1 MAKSET
7 PGRDALLVKYLNEA
21 YGKEKQLETALELQ
35 IGRSQHDKII
45 KGLKEHL
52 KVTKRQ
58 ARELSSR
65 IKALGGKAT
74 TGADLPGP
82 DAVGDVAGGITSLAN
97 KAVAAAKGPVQV
109 LRGTSAADNEIRNL
123 RDCYWNEAE
132 EIAHYAVIE
141 TLATQLGDRET
152 ARMAK
157 TFRKEEEKM
166 QALIER
172 QLAPLLREVVKEEV
186 PAAERRS
193 SSPRRSTS
201 RRKSS
206 SKRSS
211 STSRSSGT
219 SRSTSSSRSSS
230 SSSRSTG
237 GTRKASTT
245 AKSAAKSARSTAK
258 AAATGAKAG
267 AKAASSS
274 AKRSAAGSKGG
285 AKKRSSSSRST
296 AKKS

>member
-21 YGKEKQLETALELQ
+21 YGKEKQLETALEAQ
-35 IGRSQHDKII
+35 IARSQRDKIV
-45 KGLKEHL
+45 KALKDHL

-58 ARELSSR
+58 ARELQSR
-65 IKALGGKAT
+65 IKALGGKASA
-74 TGADLPGP
+74 GADLPGP
-82 DAVGDVAGGITSLAN
+82 DVVADVAGGVTSLAN

-109 LRGTSAADNEIRNL
+109 LRGTSEADNEIRNL

-141 TLATQLGDRET
+141 TLATQLGDKET
-152 ARMAK
+152 ARLAK

-166 QALIER
+166 QSVIER
-172 QLAPLLREVVKEEV
+172 QLAPLLREVVKQEV

-193 SSPRRSTS
+193 SSGRRST
-201 RRKSS
+201 RRSGTRS
-206 SKRSS
+206 ATSRSS
-211 STSRSSGT
+211 STSRSTGSSSRAT
-219 SRSTSSSRSSS
+219 KSSSRSTSS
-230 SSSRSTG
+230 RST

-245 AKSAAKSARSTAK
+245 AKSTAKRARTTAK
-258 AAATGAKAG
+258 AAATGARSG
-267 AKAASSS
+267 AKAASTS

-285 AKKRSSSSRST
+285 AKRASSSR
-296 AKKS
+296 KK